1 MNISTTSVVNWARI
15 GKSTIFDLVLNAQ
28 TEDNDFIENE
38 MSTTDVM
45 SYKPELAQELQA
57 NKGDPAFDFLYDMF
71 YNLPT
76 GEEVKKNLLIVFAGN
91 IGTEDAPEFRAW
103 NTTSTLILDHFDSVA
118 EKIYF
123 KFSII
128 DIGRGTCTVTDGVPV
143 FTATGATSSTVT
155 DTVLPDTTVT
165 EDTTPD
171 DTESEG
177 EVTDDE
183 TPDTETE

>member
-1 MNISTTSVVNWARI
+1 MNISATDAENWARI

-28 TEDNDFIENE
+28 TEDNDFIEDE
-38 MSTTDVM
+38 MATTEIM

-71 YNLPT
+71 FNLPT

-91 IGTEDAPEFRAW
+91 VGTEDAPKFRAW

-128 DIGRGTCTVTDGVPV
+128 KVNKGTVTVNDGVPV
-143 FTATGATSSTVT
+143 FTQNSAN
-155 DTVLPDTTVT
+155 TTT
-165 EDTTPD
+165 E
-171 DTESEG
+171 
-177 EVTDDE
+177 
-183 TPDTETE
+183 